1 MRTRISLIFLWI
13 YAISAGL
20 FLTGVVV
27 QVFLAGLVVVARRAG
42 WAYHASLG
50 HILGLFLI
58 LMLVTMVPAKLP
70 AGGSRRLTILLFV
83 VYFLQSDVLIFLRET
98 APYAAA
104 LHPVLALI
112 DFWLAQHLLR
122 LSSRQLRRDTTPD
135 RIEETAAGSPIE
147 RKFQGSET

>member
-1 MRTRISLIFLWI
+1 MRNRISRITLWI

-20 FLTGVVV
+20 FLAGVVV

-70 AGGSRRLTILLFV
+70 VRSRWQTVLLFG
-83 VYFLQSDVLIFLRET
+83 VYFLQADVLIFMRAS

-104 LHPVLALI
+104 LHPVLALF
-112 DFWLAQHLLR
+112 DFLLAQQLVR
-122 LSSRQLRRDTTPD
+122 LSFRTLRRGTAPEGIEQTAPD
-135 RIEETAAGSPIE
+135 SPVA